1 MRSSRIPQ
9 LLPLLTDGR
18 PLACQPEAANA
29 IFSMFED
36 LKDYLCD
43 QSVSNAAKYML
54 SHSNFLDRSNLLSCE
69 QLSVR
74 VRPGDICFIDFG
86 CAYRNEAGY
95 QHFGIVLSIVHS
107 KAFVV
112 PMTSNPSTFAQAYD
126 EILAPNGKRHLMRIG
141 KQKGMHKESVLF
153 LNDCKF
159 INTSRIIEIKGHLDR
174 DGILFK
180 QIADRIRECLFEPHA
195 DLTESY

>member
-1 MRSSRIPQ
+1 MKCSRLPQ
-9 LLPLLTDGR
+9 LLPFLSDVR
-18 PLACQPEAANA
+18 PLSSHPEASST
-29 IFSMFED
+29 IFSLFDD
-36 LKDYLCD
+36 LKHYLCD
-43 QSVSNAAKYML
+43 QSISNAAKYML

-95 QHFGIVLSIVHS
+95 QHFGIILSIVHS
-107 KAFVV
+107 KAFVI
-112 PMTSNPSTFAQAYD
+112 PMTSNPSTFSQAY
-126 EILAPNGKRHLMRIG
+126 EENINPNGKRHLMRIG
-141 KQKGMHKESVLF
+141 KQKGMYKESVLF

-159 INTSRIIEIKGHLDR
+159 INTSRIIEVKGHLDVK
-174 DGILFK
+174 DVLFQ
-180 QIADRIRECLFEPHA
+180 QIKDRIKECLFEPHR